1 MVSLRERVDTG
12 KLPRH
17 WYMDL
22 NTLTRI
28 KRNKPNFKNSAE
40 FNSNLISQIDKLTSE
55 LKRFIPDSTWF
66 LVPEEI
72 NTIHGVRHLLRV
84 NFLSMLL
91 ITLDKK
97 IPIDFIKMSAITSSL
112 HDLRRRNDLLDTP
125 HARRG
130 AKWFIKNTSLIRD
143 FFKIELSEEE
153 IDTIYYSI
161 LFHDLP
167 YKKISDDPNY
177 KKYKVF
183 IDITKTADALD
194 RYRLPKVDWWIKD
207 HLVSFVPSDDFK
219 LVAYQ
224 LVVSSET
231 HFLNGIDGATSV
243 FKALENLKDLAL

>member
-1 MVSLRERVDTG
+1 MDSLRDRVDTG

-22 NTLTRI
+22 KTLNRI
-28 KRNKPNFKNSAE
+28 KRNKPKFNISTI
-40 FNSNLISQIDKLTSE
+40 FNSNLISQIDKLVSE
-55 LKRFIPDSTWF
+55 LKHFIPDSNWF

-72 NTIHGVRHLLRV
+72 NTIHGIRHLLRV

-91 ITLDKK
+91 ITLDKTL
-97 IPIDFIKMSAITSSL
+97 PLDFLKMSVITSSL
-112 HDLRRRNDLLDTP
+112 HDLRRRNDLLDVG
-125 HARRG
+125 HAKRG
-130 AKWFIKNTSLIRD
+130 AKWFIKNVSMINK
-143 FFKIELSEEE
+143 FYNIELTEEE
-153 IDTIYYSI
+153 IDTVYYSI
-161 LFHDLP
+161 LFHDIP
-167 YKKISDDPNY
+167 YKKIFDDPNY

-219 LVAYQ
+219 HVAYH

-243 FKALENLKDLAL
+243 FKALESLKDLAP

>member
-1 MVSLRERVDTG
+1 MVSLRDRVDTG

-22 NTLTRI
+22 KTLNRI
-28 KRNKPNFKNSAE
+28 KRNKPEFNISAD
-40 FNSNLISQIDKLTSE
+40 FNSNLISKIDNLKSE
-55 LKRFIPDSTWF
+55 LKCFIPDPDWF

-91 ITLDKK
+91 ITLDKTF
-97 IPIDFIKMSAITSSL
+97 PSDFLKMSAITSSL

-130 AKWFIKNTSLIRD
+130 AKWFIKNTSLIED
-143 FFKIELSEEE
+143 FFKVELNEKE

-161 LFHDLP
+161 LFHDIP

-219 LVAYQ
+219 LVAYH

-231 HFLNGIDGATSV
+231 HFLNGVDGATSV
-243 FKALENLKDLAL
+243 FKALNNLKNIGT

>member
-1 MVSLRERVDTG
+1 MVSLRDSVDTG

-22 NTLTRI
+22 KTLNRI
-28 KRNKPNFKNSAE
+28 KRNKPDFKISPD
-40 FNSNLISQIDKLTSE
+40 FKSNLLSKIDKLSSE
-55 LKRFIPDSTWF
+55 LKRFIPNSNWF

-91 ITLDKK
+91 ITLDQN
-97 IPIDFIKMSAITSSL
+97 IPLDFLKMSAVASSL
-112 HDLRRRNDLLDTP
+112 HDLRRRNDLLDIP

-130 AKWFIKNTSLIRD
+130 AKWFIKSTSLIKD
-143 FFKIELSEEE
+143 FFNIELSNEE
-153 IDTIYYSI
+153 IDTVYYSI
-161 LFHDLP
+161 LFHDIP

-219 LVAYQ
+219 YVAYQ

-243 FKALENLKDLAL
+243 FKALESLKELAL